1 MHQEYL
7 MNIASV
13 LYIVCYVP
21 ELYANY
27 KNKNANAYNIPEKI
41 VMLTATTFA
50 LAYSIANQDQSLMF
64 NYGPIFVL
72 DTAALLIRV
81 YYMKRSG
88 SGYQNQD
95 LAVPRIEEQL
105 EEKTD
110 P

>member
-1 MHQEYL
+1 MQHHEYL
-7 MNIASV
+7 MNIASI

-50 LAYSIANQDQSLMF
+50 LSYSIVNQDQSLML

-81 YYMKRSG
+81 YYMKRPGVVNAEGDNVAIIPS
-88 SGYQNQD
+88 S
-95 LAVPRIEEQL
+95 
-105 EEKTD
+105 
-110 P
+110 